1 VCRFL
6 LGEQRGAQAPIR
18 VFLSHAKQD
27 IETEPKLLEAV
38 VAHLNATQPVETW
51 IDSGK
56 IEAGKDF
63 AEAIEA
69 GVRDC
74 AVLILATNS
83 YSGRSWC
90 RREVL
95 ATKKY
100 ARPAVVVDGLLGLD
114 LRSFPYGGNVP
125 VVAWGNGGAPRAV
138 DLLLKEQLRH
148 LHVGRLLDR
157 QKRPKDHVMSVPPEL
172 ATVVGV
178 PTDATVLYPD
188 PPLGDEE
195 LEVLKPLGHRMETPL
210 QRVAADRSLAGKKIA
225 LSISESDQP
234 ERLGLLPDH
243 LDAALLDIS
252 RYLLVKGAS
261 LAYGGHLGNEGYTI
275 ALFDLVRAHKD
286 MSRLPPMERIVN
298 YVGWPLPL
306 TIEQRAKFKEQA
318 TFKRTERPAGIDT
331 LEPETFVSEPA
342 FFPASTPAR
351 RYAWARGMSLMRE
364 QQTANID
371 ARIVLGGKVGPTVTA
386 TPDCGKILSWYSG
399 RIPGV
404 VEEALLTLQAGRP
417 TYLCGAFGGA
427 AALVIELLQGRVPQ
441 EFTWEYQR
449 QAPHAEAMLQ
459 LYKDQGIPW
468 QSYEDLALICK
479 GIGVAGLSRGNH
491 LNEDE
496 NRELF
501 RTRDIPRLVELLL
514 LGLTRAM

>member
-1 VCRFL
+1 
-6 LGEQRGAQAPIR
+6 
-18 VFLSHAKQD
+18 
-27 IETEPKLLEAV
+27 
-38 VAHLNATQPVETW
+38 
-51 IDSGK
+51 
-56 IEAGKDF
+56 
-63 AEAIEA
+63 
-69 GVRDC
+69 
-74 AVLILATNS
+74 
-83 YSGRSWC
+83 
-90 RREVL
+90 
-95 ATKKY
+95 
-100 ARPAVVVDGLLGLD
+100 
-114 LRSFPYGGNVP
+114 
-125 VVAWGNGGAPRAV
+125 
-138 DLLLKEQLRH
+138 
-148 LHVGRLLDR
+148 
-157 QKRPKDHVMSVPPEL
+157 
-172 ATVVGV
+172 
-178 PTDATVLYPD
+178 
-188 PPLGDEE
+188 
-195 LEVLKPLGHRMETPL
+195 METPL
-210 QRVAADRSLAGKKIA
+210 QRVAVDRSLAGKKIA

-286 MSRLPPMERIVN
+286 MSRLPPVERIVN

-331 LEPETFVSEPA
+331 LEPETFVAEPA

-364 QQTANID
+364 RQTANID

-386 TPDCGKILSWYSG
+386 TPDGSKKLSWYSG

-404 VEEALLTLQAGRP
+404 VEEAVLTLQAGRP

-427 AALVIELLQGRVPQ
+427 AALVIELLEGRVPH

-459 LYKDQGIPW
+459 LYKDQGILW

-479 GIGVAGLSRGNH
+479 CIGVAGLSRGNH